1 MKIADKGLGKGLD
14 ALIKPDFYEQKS
26 QINEVT
32 SISLNKINPNP
43 NQPRTD
49 FEEDKISELSE
60 SVKRQGVLQ
69 PILVRKNDQG
79 EYQIIAGERRWRASV
94 QAGLKTI
101 PAIIK
106 EYSDT
111 EALAIALI
119 ENLQREDLN
128 IVEQAKA
135 LDKLK
140 NDLKVNQDELASKIG
155 KSRSN
160 LANTLRLLNL
170 PDEILNM
177 IQKKEISAGHARA
190 MLGLKNKDQ
199 VIWLGKEIA
208 EKGLSVRACETL
220 IKKLNQDKKTEKKK
234 NEVDEDFCKE
244 MQKKIKERLNEKIKV
259 KIKGNRDKGQ
269 LTINYTDKKQ
279 LEDVLRVISS
289 EKGSSQ

>member
-14 ALIKPDFYEQKS
+14 ALIKPDFYEQESKN
-26 QINEVT
+26 NEIT

-49 FEEDKISELSE
+49 FEEDRINELCE

-79 EYQIIAGERRWRASV
+79 EYQIIAGERRWRASIK
-94 QAGLKTI
+94 AGLKTI

-128 IVEQAKA
+128 IIEQARA

-140 NDLKVNQDELASKIG
+140 NDLKINQDELASKIG

-170 PDEILNM
+170 PDEILYM
-177 IQKKEISAGHARA
+177 IQRKEISAGHARA
-190 MLGLKNKDQ
+190 MLSLKNKEQ
-199 VIWLGKEIA
+199 MIWLGKEIV
-208 EKGLSVRACETL
+208 EKGLSVRACETM
-220 IKKLNQDKKTEKKK
+220 IKKLNQAKKTE
-234 NEVDEDFCKE
+234 N
-244 MQKKIKERLNEKIKV
+244 KKIEIDKEFCEKIQKEIAKKLNEKIKIR
-259 KIKGNRDKGQ
+259 IKGNRDKGQ
-269 LTINYTDKKQ
+269 LTINYTEREQ
-279 LEDVLRVISS
+279 LEDVLNVIGS
-289 EKGSSQ
+289 EKGLNQ